1 VPPREPASLATA
13 VRHLL
18 DDRVLAAKLGATARQ
33 LVEERHSG
41 EMVATRLLDRY
52 RQLVHT

>member
-1 VPPREPASLATA
+1 
-13 VRHLL
+13 L

-41 EMVATRLLDRY
+41 EMVATQLLDRY
-52 RQLVHT
+52 RQLVHI